1 MLDKQFA
8 LEKLTRVFVRFS
20 GGRKKAVSL
29 SVTTVQATNI
39 PPKETVLYTKQTQT
53 SSTGGVER
61 DGRFRSLFFTK
72 TYPQSYMLHVT

>member
-1 MLDKQFA
+1 MSH
-8 LEKLTRVFVRFS
+8 EKITAIRSLIHNEPFCLYNFS

-61 DGRFRSLFFTK
+61 DGRFRSHILHFSITLF
-72 TYPQSYMLHVT
+72 

>member
-1 MLDKQFA
+1 MF
-8 LEKLTRVFVRFS
+8 FS

-53 SSTGGVER
+53 SSSGGAER
-61 DGRFRSLFFTK
+61 DGRFCPYSLENYIYVYCHLDK
-72 TYPQSYMLHVT
+72 T

>member
-1 MLDKQFA
+1 MC
-8 LEKLTRVFVRFS
+8 FS

-61 DGRFRSLFFTK
+61 DGRFRSYSLHK
-72 TYPQSYMLHVT
+72 TSMSLRYQQ